1 MTVAPTSA
9 LAELQASA
17 ATPDEKA
24 FATISGRTH
33 VQFSLAPGYYEW
45 ASVSD
50 LERQLTRLAK
60 LLFVARMKA
69 YYVARSRDFGQ
80 TFTKESPPTSP
91 RDEQYVRARSGL
103 VVEGEAAGGAVRIS
117 AVGMDSWAVHLDR
130 DVQKRLNEAAF
141 CAAVS
146 SAATQLVESQFAQVK
161 ALKREVY
168 AGA

>member
-1 MTVAPTSA
+1 MTIAPSSA
-9 LAELQASA
+9 LAELRASA

-33 VQFSLAPGYYEW
+33 VRFSLAPGYYEW
-45 ASVSD
+45 ASVAD
-50 LERQLTRLAK
+50 LERQLTRLAR

-80 TFTKESPPTSP
+80 IFTKESPPTSP
-91 RDEQYVRARSGL
+91 RDQQYVRARAGL

-117 AVGMDSWAVHLDR
+117 AVGMESWAVHLDR
-130 DVQKRLNEAAF
+130 DVQKNLDEQAF

-146 SAATQLVESQFAQVK
+146 GAATQLVEQQFAQVK
-161 ALKREVY
+161 TLKREVY
-168 AGA
+168 AGG